1 MINTNELQ
9 TLAKITEQLPDILQ
23 NLHRLYQPLKA
34 GVVADYIP
42 ELAQANPDWFGITV
56 VTVDGQVYTVG
67 DTSIPFTI
75 QSISKPFVY
84 GLALEDRG
92 LDYVLERIGVEP
104 TGEPF
109 NEIIEHEEIQERQ
122 YNPMVNAGAI
132 ATTSLIKGLDLFER
146 QTRLLRMFHRYI
158 GRDVQVDQALFQSK
172 KKTDNLNR
180 AIAYIMQNFGLLE
193 GKIDEILDLY
203 FHQCA
208 LMVNC
213 RDLAVMA
220 GTLANAG
227 INPITGE
234 RALKADYV
242 KNLIS
247 IMYTCGLYD
256 FSGQWAYKVGLPAK
270 SGLSGAIIGVVP
282 NQMGIAVFSP
292 PLGEHSKSIRGVK
305 VFEALSK
312 HLRLHVFDKV
322 VEMSGYLPETINQD
336 GNNGTECLDIN
347 DEQLAVSQKTPS
359 YPQSR
364 AVDEGTT
371 NTLPMRERPPRIM
384 PKLNSAAMI
393 AQLHVS
399 PTSFITDLRELH
411 RQYLPLRQG
420 KIYVSEPDLVEI
432 NPDWFGICVVTV
444 DGQVYTVG
452 DWEQPF
458 LIQSISKVF
467 AYGLAL
473 SDWGRDYVLSRVDVE
488 PTGDAY
494 NSLIKVEENSKRP
507 YNPMVNTGAIAITNL
522 IEGKGPAHRLNRL
535 LEMYRRYI
543 GHRVFVDTPSLVSE
557 QTAGDRNWA
566 IAYLLRNFGM
576 ISGGIKQTLD
586 LYLQQCSV
594 IINCHDLAVMGATLA
609 NNGVNPMTGEQ
620 AIHSPYVKDLL
631 SVMFT
636 CGMYDFAGEWVYKV
650 GFPAKSGVG
659 GGIIGVVPGV
669 MGIAVFSPP
678 LDKRG
683 NSIRG
688 IKVCEE
694 LSRRFGL
701 HIFQS

>member
-9 TLAKITEQLPDILQ
+9 TRAKITEQLPDILQ
-23 NLHRLYQPLKA
+23 NLHRLYHPLKA

-146 QTRLLRMFHRYI
+146 QTRLLRMFHRYT
-158 GRDVQVDQALFQSK
+158 GRDVQVDQAVFQSK

-180 AIAYIMQNFGLLE
+180 AIAYIMKNFGLIE
-193 GKIDEILDLY
+193 GKIDDILDLY
-203 FHQCA
+203 FQQCA

-247 IMYTCGLYD
+247 VMYTCGLYD

-292 PLGEHSKSIRGVK
+292 PLGEHSKSLRGVK

-322 VEMSGYLPETINQD
+322 VEMSGYFPDRIDLD
-336 GNNGTECLDIN
+336 SNNGMPIKN
-347 DEQLAVSQKTPS
+347 DPLAMSQTPS

-371 NTLPMRERPPRIM
+371 NTLPMREALPKVM

-411 RQYLPLRQG
+411 RQYLPIRQG

-432 NPDWFGICVVTV
+432 NPDWFGICIVTV

-467 AYGLAL
+467 AYGMAL
-473 SDWGRDYVLSRVDVE
+473 SDWGRDYVVSRVDVE

-535 LEMYRRYI
+535 LDMYRRYV

-576 ISGGIKQTLD
+576 ISGDIKQTLD

-609 NNGVNPMTGEQ
+609 NNGINPMTGEQ

-631 SVMFT
+631 SIMFT